1 MMERNGRDMGRIKK
15 GSFHNL
21 SLAFREMWNF
31 DKSLVF
37 LLLADV
43 LVSAVR
49 PFPGILL
56 AGRIVDCISEGNAFS
71 QVIFYV
77 ALLYGTE
84 YSLTAVSIFLAK
96 SRDYLLLRITNQL
109 DNEINRKC
117 MNMDLE
123 KFNDASVQ
131 ERIQMVNQAVYGK
144 NFFTSLTIF
153 FHIISQIITLAGIVC
168 VMSILNEGLLAIA
181 LILIVLQTVLHY
193 IRLRHDRKYTLDS
206 IEDSRRVSYASQMA
220 KNISNKK
227 DIVTFGMAGY
237 ILKKI
242 EAFQRAVL
250 TLEKQRI
257 REGGFVEMAMHSLS
271 TAFQIAAYLLLGQ
284 KAFHGEIT
292 IGEFTMGIASLINFM
307 SVSSFVTTNIVTFND
322 NFFYI
327 RQYQSFL
334 KLRTKFDQTPG
345 AVTLQDIDRGHI
357 EIEFRNVWF
366 RYPGSTTYVLKNINL
381 TIKDRERLGIVGY
394 NGAGKTSFILL
405 LMRMY
410 DPTEGAIFLNGIDI
424 RSIDYK
430 EYQKII
436 SSVNQDFSLLAFSLL
451 ENIAISEEAAPEER
465 ERITGLLNENG
476 LGERLKK
483 MYRGLDTPVTK
494 KLFASGVDLSGGESQ
509 KVAVVRALY
518 KNAPLLI
525 LDEPT
530 SALDPVAE
538 HEIFRKFAEMS
549 EGKTTVLVSHRIYST
564 RFCDR
569 IAVFEKG
576 EMVEYGSFEELM
588 ERKGLYYDF
597 FEQQAEYFRD
607 IL

>member
-1 MMERNGRDMGRIKK
+1 MGKIKNAK
-15 GSFHNL
+15 FNNL
-21 SLAFREMWNF
+21 SLSFREIWNF
-31 DKSLVF
+31 DKRLIF
-37 LLLADV
+37 ILFADV
-43 LVSAVR
+43 FVSALR
-49 PFPGILL
+49 PFPNIIL
-56 AGRIVDCISEGNAFS
+56 AGRIVDCITEGKDFM
-71 QVIFYV
+71 QVVFYV
-77 ALLYGTE
+77 AMMYGLE
-84 YSLTAVSIFLAK
+84 YSLTAGSTFLAK
-96 SRDYLLLRITNQL
+96 SRDYLLIRITNKL
-109 DNEINRKC
+109 DNDINNKC
-117 MNMDLE
+117 LNMDLE
-123 KFNDASVQ
+123 KFNDSTVQ
-131 ERIQMVNQAVYGK
+131 ERIQMVNQAVHGK

-153 FHIISQIITLAGIVC
+153 FNTISQIITLAGIVC
-168 VMSILNEGLLAIA
+168 VMTILNVWLLAIA
-181 LILIVLQTVLHY
+181 LILIVLQAVLHY

-227 DIVTFGMAGY
+227 DIVTFGMSSY

-242 EAFQRAVL
+242 EFFQQAML
-250 TLEKQRI
+250 ALEKRKI
-257 REGGFVEMAMHSLS
+257 REGGFIEMATHSLS
-271 TAFQIAAYLLLGQ
+271 VAFQVLAYLLIGE

-307 SVSSFVTTNIVTFND
+307 SVSSFVTTNIITFND

-327 RQYQSFL
+327 RQYKSFL
-334 KLRTKFDQTPG
+334 KLRTKFDQVPE
-345 AVTLQDIDRGHI
+345 AVALDDIDRSHI

-366 RYPGSTTYVLKNINL
+366 RYPNSTTYVLKNINL
-381 TIKDRERLGIVGY
+381 TIKDMERLGIVGY

-424 RSIDYK
+424 RNIDYQ

-436 SSVNQDFSLLAFSLL
+436 SSVNQDFSLFAFSLL

-465 ERITGLLNENG
+465 KKITELLNENG

-494 KLFASGVDLSGGESQ
+494 QLFASGVDLSGGESQ
-509 KVAVVRALY
+509 KIAVVRALY

-530 SALDPVAE
+530 SALDPAAE
-538 HEIFRKFAEMS
+538 HEIFQKFAEMS

-569 IAVFEKG
+569 IAVFDKG
-576 EMVEYGSFEELM
+576 EIVEYGTFEELM

-597 FEQQAEYFRD
+597 FEKQAEYFKD
-607 IL
+607 AL

>member
-1 MMERNGRDMGRIKK
+1 MGKIKNAK
-15 GSFHNL
+15 FNNL
-21 SLAFREMWNF
+21 SLSFREIWNF
-31 DKSLVF
+31 DKRLIF
-37 LLLADV
+37 ILFADV
-43 LVSAVR
+43 FVSALR
-49 PFPGILL
+49 PFPNIIL
-56 AGRIVDCISEGNAFS
+56 AGRIVDCITEGKAFL
-71 QVIFYV
+71 QVVFYV
-77 ALLYGTE
+77 AMMYGME
-84 YSLTAVSIFLAK
+84 YSLTAAGTFLAK
-96 SRDYLLLRITNQL
+96 SRDYLLIRITNKL
-109 DNEINRKC
+109 DNDINNKC

-123 KFNDASVQ
+123 KFNDSTVQ
-131 ERIQMVNQAVYGK
+131 ERIQMVNQAVHGK

-153 FHIISQIITLAGIVC
+153 FNTISQMITLAGIVC
-168 VMSILNEGLLAIA
+168 VMTILNVWLLAIA
-181 LILIVLQTVLHY
+181 LILIVLQAVLHY

-227 DIVTFGMAGY
+227 DIVTFGMSSY
-237 ILKKI
+237 ILKKV
-242 EAFQRAVL
+242 ELFQQAML
-250 TLEKQRI
+250 ALEKRKI
-257 REGGFVEMAMHSLS
+257 REGGFIEMATHSLS
-271 TAFQIAAYLLLGQ
+271 VAFQIFAYLLIGE
-284 KAFHGEIT
+284 KAFHGEIS

-307 SVSSFVTTNIVTFND
+307 SVSSFVTTNIITFND

-327 RQYQSFL
+327 RQYKSFL
-334 KLRTKFDQTPG
+334 KLRTKFDQVPE
-345 AVTLQDIDRGHI
+345 AVALNDIDRSHI

-366 RYPGSTTYVLKNINL
+366 RYPNSTTYVLKNINL
-381 TIKDRERLGIVGY
+381 TIKDMERLGIVGY

-424 RSIDYK
+424 RNIDYK

-436 SSVNQDFSLLAFSLL
+436 SSVNQDFSLFAFSLL
-451 ENIAISEEAAPEER
+451 ENIAITEEAAPEER
-465 ERITGLLNENG
+465 KKITELLNENG
-476 LGERLKK
+476 LGERLEK

-509 KVAVVRALY
+509 KIAVVRALY

-530 SALDPVAE
+530 SALDPAAE
-538 HEIFRKFAEMS
+538 HEIFQKFAEMS

-569 IAVFEKG
+569 IAVFDKG
-576 EMVEYGSFEELM
+576 EIVEYGTFEELM

-597 FEQQAEYFRD
+597 FEKQAEYFKD
-607 IL
+607 AL